1 MREGTIS
8 ACLYTADYL
17 AALTISNGWR
27 LVSFNHVFE
36 HFGALQRLTLSSV
49 RSSDQPTLIQLS
61 DGLKFRILVQQRCLA
76 QESRRGDPGI
86 SNGKRMGCLNPGGLE
101 QQGFCLVNPLDW
113 QRLQLFISKT
123 PTPLPLVFPNPVERL
138 HARDETC
145 DR

>member
-8 ACLYTADYL
+8 ACLYTAAYL

-27 LVSFNHVFE
+27 FVSFDHVFK
-36 HFGALQRLTLSSV
+36 HFGALQRLTLRSGG
-49 RSSDQPTLIQLS
+49 SSDQATLIQLS
-61 DGLKFRILVQQRCLA
+61 DGLKFRIL
-76 QESRRGDPGI
+76 
-86 SNGKRMGCLNPGGLE
+86 M